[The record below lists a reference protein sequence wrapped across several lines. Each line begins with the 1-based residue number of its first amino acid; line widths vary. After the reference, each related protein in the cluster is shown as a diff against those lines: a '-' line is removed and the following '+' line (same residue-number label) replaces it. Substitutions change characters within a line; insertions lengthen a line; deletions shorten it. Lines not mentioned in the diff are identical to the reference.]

1 MVTDADFT
9 SAADNSRRPF
19 GFWTATALVVG
30 GMIGSGVFLVPSAL
44 APYGWTGVVAWVVSI
59 AGTLAIGWT
68 LSRLAATMPDV
79 SGAIAVTAAV
89 IGPLPGVLVGWSYWV
104 AVWSAN
110 AAIAIAATSYLAA
123 LYPPVAAT
131 PVTGA
136 LVAVGLIWALTALNL
151 AGARRAGEFQVVTT
165 VLKLLPLLAVV
176 AIAAGVGRSV
186 PVTLSPL
193 PSPRGLV
200 TGLASAV
207 TLTLFALVG
216 FEAAGIVAGRVRDA
230 ARTVL
235 RATMAG
241 TVVTGVLYLI
251 VCSAIVLLLPP
262 RAVAA
267 SPAPFALFVA
277 TFWGEAAAFGVA
289 LFAAIAAIGAL
300 NGWVLIQG
308 ELPLGM
314 ARAGLLPRWFAR
326 TSARDVPVRVLL
338 LSSAL
343 ASALVLVNASRSL
356 GGMFTAAMLLSTCAT
371 LWLYVAILVAAL
383 ARRVAV
389 VTATGG
395 LAFTAVAFWGAGAEA
410 AGLSVVLM
418 LTALPVYALRGA
430 ARKQAA

>member
-1 MVTDADFT
+1 MSADDT
-9 SAADNSRRPF
+9 ARRPF

-44 APYGWTGVVAWVVSI
+44 APFGWTGVVAWVVGI
-59 AGTLAIGWT
+59 AGALAIGWT
-68 LSRLAATMPDV
+68 LSRLAATMPGEG
-79 SGAIAVTAAV
+79 GAIAVTAAV

-131 PVTGA
+131 PLTGA
-136 LVAVGLIWALTALNL
+136 LVAVALIWALTALNL

-176 AIAAGVGRSV
+176 AIAAGIGRTK
-186 PVTLSPL
+186 PVTLPPL
-193 PSPRGLV
+193 PPPHDLFA
-200 TGLASAV
+200 GLATAV
-207 TLTLFALVG
+207 TLALFALVG
-216 FEAAGIVAGRVRDA
+216 FEAASVAATRVRDP

-235 RATMAG
+235 RSTMAG
-241 TVVTGVLYLI
+241 TAVTGVLYLI
-251 VCSAIVLLLPP
+251 VCSAIVLMLPP

-267 SPAPFALFVA
+267 SAAPFALFVA
-277 TFWGEAAAFGVA
+277 TFWGPSAAFGVA

-308 ELPLGM
+308 ELPLAM
-314 ARAGLLPRWFAR
+314 ARAGLLPSWFAR
-326 TSARDVPVRVLL
+326 TSTRDVPVRVLM

-343 ASALVLVNASRSL
+343 ASALILVTASRSL
-356 GGMFTAAMLLSTCAT
+356 GGIFTVAVLLSTCAT
-371 LWLYVAILVAAL
+371 LWLYVAVLVAAL
-383 ARRVAV
+383 MRRVAV
-389 VTATGG
+389 VTAVAG

-418 LTALPVYALRGA
+418 LTALPVYALRGTA
-430 ARKQAA
+430 GKQAA